1 VLRFE
6 DLISQLSY
14 EEAWQALLEE
24 MKGEVKGVF
33 DRIEKVMCVQPH
45 PDDTDVAAG
54 GTVAK
59 LAARGVEVVYVA
71 LTDGRLGTHDPAVRP
86 EELAEE
92 RRREQ
97 EEAARILGVKEL
109 VWLGVRDGELQP
121 TLELRWK
128 LVEII
133 RRFKPDLVMAPDP
146 WLTYEAH
153 PDHRHAGILA
163 SEAVLFAPLP
173 HAAPS
178 EGLRPHAVRYVAY
191 YWTRKPNVFV
201 DVSGYV
207 DAKLRAVRSHRTQ
220 FGGAQAIED
229 VLKAYMRLVGK
240 RCGAAYAEAFK
251 VLTPFHFHCNVF
263 AEDL

>member
-59 LAARGVEVVYVA
+59 LAARGVEIVYVT
-71 LTDGRLGTHDPAVRP
+71 LTDGRLGTYDPKVRP

-92 RRREQ
+92 RRKEQ
-97 EEAARILGVKEL
+97 EKAARILGVKDL

-121 TLELRWK
+121 TVEIRWK
-128 LVEII
+128 LVGLI
-133 RRFKPDLVMAPDP
+133 RKFRPDLIMTPDP

-153 PDHRHAGILA
+153 PDHRYTGILA
-163 SEAVLFAPLP
+163 SEAAFFAPLP
-173 HAAPS
+173 HAAS
-178 EGLRPHAVRYVAY
+178 RGDLQPHTVRYVAY
-191 YWTRKPNVFV
+191 YWTRRPNTFV
-201 DVSGYV
+201 DVSDYV
-207 DAKLRAVRSHRTQ
+207 EVKLKAVGAHKSQ
-220 FGGAQAIED
+220 FGEAPAIKD
-229 VLKAYMRLVGK
+229 LLKAYMRLMGK
-240 RCGAAYAEAFK
+240 RIAADYAEAFK
-251 VLTPFHFHCNVF
+251 VLSLSHLHCSVF
-263 AEDL
+263 AEDV

>member
-59 LAARGVEVVYVA
+59 LAARGVEVVYVT

-163 SEAVLFAPLP
+163 SEAALFAPLP

-178 EGLRPHAVRYVAY
+178 EGLPPHAVRYVAY

-207 DAKLRAVRSHRTQ
+207 DASAR
-220 FGGAQAIED
+220 
-229 VLKAYMRLVGK
+229 
-240 RCGAAYAEAFK
+240 
-251 VLTPFHFHCNVF
+251 
-263 AEDL
+263 